1 MRENTLKLLLTSE
14 LSKVLDSPLRIA
26 MLAWFI
32 SVLIA
37 ETLTYFFTQSFNL
50 STFVITSVTSILVTY
65 FISDVIISYRQT
77 IEAKNREL
85 QRLYFDLQT
94 ANQQLKNQNQELD
107 AFAHTVAHD
116 LRTPLSIVMGHGALL
131 SKTWQ
136 TRPPEKV
143 GEELVVITDTA
154 KKMSCIVDDL
164 LLLSSLRAEGE
175 VTVIPLNM
183 EYVIKEALRRL
194 DYMITSYEA
203 DVRITAELPVAY
215 GYQPW
220 IEEIWVNFL
229 SNAIKYG
236 GRPPQ
241 IEIGAYPADDN
252 MVRFWIK
259 DNGPGLSVAEQ
270 QNLFRPY
277 ALMAPN
283 NSDGYGLGL
292 SIVKRIIDRLGGDV
306 GIESHPD
313 QGSKFFFTLPGS
325 TKSR

>member
-1 MRENTLKLLLTSE
+1 MRENTLKPFLTSE
-14 LSKVLDSPLRIA
+14 LSKALDSPLRIA
-26 MLAWFI
+26 MLAWFV

-37 ETLTYFFTQSFNL
+37 EALTYFFTQSFNL
-50 STFVITSVTSILVTY
+50 TTFVVTSVTSIIVTY
-65 FISDVIISYRQT
+65 FISDAIISYRQT
-77 IEAKNREL
+77 IEEKNRQL

-131 SKTWQ
+131 SKAWQ

-143 GEELVVITDTA
+143 SEELVVITDTA
-154 KKMSCIVDDL
+154 KKMSNIVDDL

-194 DYMITSYEA
+194 DYMVASYDA
-203 DVRITAELPVAY
+203 DIHIANSLPAAC

-220 IEEIWVNFL
+220 LEEIWVNFL

-241 IEIGAYPADDN
+241 IEIGANLAEDN

-259 DNGPGLSVAEQ
+259 DNGPGLSAAEQ

-277 ALMAPN
+277 ALMTPN

-292 SIVKRIIDRLGGDV
+292 SIVKRIINRLGGDV
-306 GIESHPD
+306 GIESHPG
-313 QGSKFFFTLPGS
+313 QGSKFFFTLPGNA
-325 TKSR
+325 KSR